1 MKIISRY
8 IGCML
13 FSGLI
18 ITGAKAQDVPSS
30 KTNKKHTFTIYA
42 GLGPDFYFN
51 NLTISKNYVR
61 ELNYAFVTRFMWEPE
76 HFLSL
81 GFETGYNRLYHIN
94 ESPTSGS
101 QVKIVNAAI
110 PIQLVISMKFL
121 QNFYGSFTMGQSV
134 LLNNVSTRYNGATN
148 TINATSVS
156 LGDFGLNMGYRKLI
170 SDRFFLGSEL
180 KIFYSSKLDDRNL
193 GLIFMAGYR
202 L

>member
-1 MKIISRY
+1 MKIISRN

-13 FSGLI
+13 LCCLM
-18 ITGAKAQDVPSS
+18 ITSAKAQGVLPS
-30 KTNKKHTFTIYA
+30 KTTPKHKFTIYA
-42 GLGPDFYFN
+42 GFGPDFYCN

-94 ESPTSGS
+94 ESPTPGS

-121 QNFYGSFTMGQSV
+121 QNFYGSFTMGQSI
-134 LLNNVSTRYNGATN
+134 LLNNVSTRYNGVST

-156 LGDFGLNMGYRKLI
+156 LGDFGLNMGYRKLV